1 VNWLQPFIR
10 LFRRPQD
17 GSIAAFEAKS
27 DDHDAA
33 IEEIRKHQAAQERRM
48 RSIEASRD
56 VLRRRFPS

>member
-1 VNWLQPFIR
+1 MR

-27 DDHDAA
+27 DDHDEAIAA
-33 IEEIRKHQAAQERRM
+33 LRRHQAEQKRRL